1 VVNRLFSSV
10 RRHRWCTV
18 TVICVCIA
26 ILGFGA
32 YFATSKWTGKNEKGV
47 GVGLPQP
54 GSETPTSEFREE
66 LESGVILEETKITVP
81 EPGGALGWSFGAERI
96 EYDLDNNRAR
106 LVDAKGIRFVDD
118 KPEIEIQAGVAK
130 LDFASGRV
138 DFEEYVTVKL
148 SEGPS
153 FSAKSATWDPG
164 AKKFRA
170 YGNIQ
175 YKNRS
180 SEIFGDEMEIDLEL
194 ETARVKGNARFRS
207 PALRGPEGGFAR

>member
-1 VVNRLFSSV
+1 MVKNLFSSV
-10 RRHRWCTV
+10 RRHRWRTV
-18 TVICVCIA
+18 TVICVCVA
-26 ILGFGA
+26 ILGLGA
-32 YFATSKWTGKNEKGV
+32 YFTMLTWTGKDEKGA
-47 GVGLPQP
+47 GGDLPQP
-54 GSETPTSEFREE
+54 ASETPTNGFREE
-66 LESGVILEETKITVP
+66 PESGMILEETKITVP

-118 KPEIEIQAGVAK
+118 KPEIEIQAGVVK

-138 DFEEYVTVKL
+138 DFEEYVTVKSNEGL
-148 SEGPS
+148 S
-153 FSAKSATWDPG
+153 FIAKGATWDPG

-175 YKNRS
+175 YRNGL
-180 SEIFGDEMEIDLEL
+180 SEILGDEMEIDLGL
-194 ETARVKGNARFRS
+194 ETARVKGNARLRS